1 MVLLAIVH
9 YHLNPGGVTQV
20 IANQLRGLACQA
32 SGGEPFRVLVLHGG
46 RCAGWP
52 ERLPELA
59 ALDYAVQSLAGL
71 DYDDRPRDARQLA
84 ARLQAVL
91 RAAGGTPDTAVIHV
105 HNHALGKNLV
115 LPTALGE
122 LARDGWPLL
131 LQIHDFAEDFRPD
144 NYRQLAA
151 GGRGGVAGETVA
163 DAYPT
168 AAHVHYAVL
177 NQRDRQILEAAGLA
191 PDRLH
196 VLPNAV
202 GDVSRLPPPEP
213 ARRELARQC
222 GIPEQRRVLLYPVRG
237 IRRKNLG
244 EALLWSVLAGER
256 WHVALTLA
264 PQSPAERPAY
274 QRWKK
279 LAATR
284 GLRMAFETGETSGLS
299 YAENLAAAD
308 RMLTTS
314 VAEGFGLVFLET
326 WLAGKTLVGR
336 NLPEITADFVAAGLR
351 LEHLQPRLNIPVD
364 WIGAAR
370 WRHAFAQAYRET
382 LARFGRPLPAAEALS
397 PAVEHLLANGLVD
410 FAALSSEQQQQ
421 VVQQAAESERRRQQL
436 LARNEWLAV
445 GLADAAEPAEAVAHN
460 ASVVRAAYSCA
471 ACGGRLRELYRKV
484 AASPRSGDVQP
495 LPRAGRIL
503 DEFLR
508 PERFQPIRVEP

>member
-105 HNHALGKNLV
+105 HNHALGRNLV

-191 PDRLH
+191 L
-196 VLPNAV
+196 
-202 GDVSRLPPPEP
+202 
-213 ARRELARQC
+213 
-222 GIPEQRRVLLYPVRG
+222 
-237 IRRKNLG
+237 
-244 EALLWSVLAGER
+244 
-256 WHVALTLA
+256 
-264 PQSPAERPAY
+264 
-274 QRWKK
+274 
-279 LAATR
+279 
-284 GLRMAFETGETSGLS
+284 
-299 YAENLAAAD
+299 
-308 RMLTTS
+308 
-314 VAEGFGLVFLET
+314 
-326 WLAGKTLVGR
+326 
-336 NLPEITADFVAAGLR
+336 
-351 LEHLQPRLNIPVD
+351 
-364 WIGAAR
+364 
-370 WRHAFAQAYRET
+370 
-382 LARFGRPLPAAEALS
+382 
-397 PAVEHLLANGLVD
+397 
-410 FAALSSEQQQQ
+410 
-421 VVQQAAESERRRQQL
+421 
-436 LARNEWLAV
+436 
-445 GLADAAEPAEAVAHN
+445 PAEAP
-460 ASVVRAAYSCA
+460 SVPLAMGS
-471 ACGGRLRELYRKV
+471 GRTLDARPLTVPTLRFGQVVLREVPVYVLGPEGEDLGASIGP
-484 AASPRSGDVQP
+484 AAFAGYDVQEE
-495 LPRAGRIL
+495 RARL
-503 DEFLR
+503 QLT
-508 PERFQPIRVEP
+508 IRKRAP